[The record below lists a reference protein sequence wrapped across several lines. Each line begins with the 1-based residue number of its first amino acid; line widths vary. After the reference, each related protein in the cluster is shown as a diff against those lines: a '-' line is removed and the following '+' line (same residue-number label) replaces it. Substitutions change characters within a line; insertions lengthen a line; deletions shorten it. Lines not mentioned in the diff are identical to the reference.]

1 MGSTQDRAPGEMISG
16 RGEENPSWKNF
27 GGDAHIMKMR
37 GLKYAEDDLWLR
49 YGSTRGVSNLAAGDV
64 SFSVEK
70 GHVLVVINEEV
81 V

>member
-1 MGSTQDRAPGEMISG
+1 
-16 RGEENPSWKNF
+16 
-27 GGDAHIMKMR
+27 MKMR

-64 SFSVEK
+64 SFRVEK
-70 GHVLVVINEEV
+70 GYVLVVINEEV